1 MSSTELEFRGP
12 SEAPTSDVIRRIHR
26 RGCPHDIHSAW
37 VWLFTSLSTGANL
50 QSLPLCKNF
59 QGATRFSIVRAV
71 HASDAQ
77 VDTYRLRSAYVA
89 GKSTD
94 RGDYASAI
102 LDF

>member
-1 MSSTELEFRGP
+1 MISTEPGYGY
-12 SEAPTSDVIRRIHR
+12 SHR
-26 RGCPHDIHSAW
+26 YPQDQAR
-37 VWLFTSLSTGANL
+37 

-71 HASDAQ
+71 HASAAQ